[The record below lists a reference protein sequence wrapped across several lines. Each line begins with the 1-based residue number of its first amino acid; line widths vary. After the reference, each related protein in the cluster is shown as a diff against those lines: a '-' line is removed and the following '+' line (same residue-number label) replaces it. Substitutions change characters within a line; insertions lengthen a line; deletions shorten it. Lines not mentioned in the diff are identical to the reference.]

1 MYKHSIDVAD
11 LLNKE
16 VISKDVLNVYKNIN
30 NCNLANM
37 EVIDLENILL
47 INSFRNNGFLF
58 QKEYFYYKLSLALK
72 NIGMFDNNKGSI
84 LNKFSYLLNVTEEI
98 FENQE
103 DINQKIE
110 AYNKIIIDLI
120 YMENVNKPVTPVDV
134 LQIYRGINYN
144 NSVSKEI
151 IQLENKLLVN
161 SFCKNKFL
169 FTNKLVYYKISSV
182 LKGIGFNTKNEE
194 IVNSTFNVLS
204 NVAQLIFSNDYIDN
218 YEKINIFDFLCFKY
232 ELLDN
237 NSKKDTDVQQYI
249 VSLNNETNLL
259 IQKIASMEPIKHK
272 SLNYSLPLKQCI
284 S

>member
-47 INSFRNNGFLF
+47 INSFRNNDFLF

-72 NIGMFDNNKGSI
+72 NIGMFDNNKESI

-110 AYNKIIIDLI
+110 AYNKIIIDLM

-169 FTNKLVYYKISSV
+169 FTNKLVYYKIASV

-249 VSLNNETNLL
+249 ASLNNETNLL